1 MNRLFSRI
9 RSATWAAAALVAAV
23 LGPQSAFAHGER
35 AQEPYL
41 RTRTVQ
47 FYDVK
52 FDHTQVK
59 VNDIITVTGR
69 FHLMEDWPD
78 AVSPPEVVFLATGSP
93 GPMVVRL
100 ESYVNGVPARQSFSK
115 LEIGRDYEFKQVLK
129 ARVPGRFHV
138 HPLVSIKGSGA
149 LVGPGEWLEIG
160 GSAADFTDSFTTL
173 TGNPIEDLETYK
185 VGRAVG
191 WYLVWTGLAAAWL
204 LYWLVRPLLIPR
216 AIALSKG
223 REDLLVTN
231 RDLGVGLAVGVVVI
245 FLTAGGYAMASAEY
259 PYNVPLQ
266 SGTQRVEPLP
276 LDDRANVAIK
286 VLHATYDVP
295 GRSMKI
301 TARMT
306 NNGNVPLTLGEF
318 ATANIRF
325 LNTALPAAV
334 ANVDPSYPKELV
346 ARTPLGLKDASPLI
360 PGETRDIDIS
370 ATDAMWEVERLTSFL
385 TDVDSKFGA
394 LLFFY
399 TPDGKRRMGEI
410 DGAILPVFTEL

>member
-1 MNRLFSRI
+1 MNGFLSRLGV
-9 RSATWAAAALVAAV
+9 ATWAAAALVAAV
-23 LGPQSAFAHGER
+23 LAPHSAFAHGER

-52 FDHTQVK
+52 FDHSQVK

-69 FHLMEDWPD
+69 FHLMDDWPD

-129 ARVPGRFHV
+129 ARVPGRFHI

-149 LVGPGEWLEIG
+149 LVGPGEWVEIS

-173 TGNPIEDLETYK
+173 TGNKIDDLETYK
-185 VGRAVG
+185 VGRAVS

-231 RDLGVGLAVGVVVI
+231 RDLAVGLGVGVVVI

-306 NNGNVPLTLGEF
+306 NNGPVPLTLGEF
-318 ATANIRF
+318 TTANIRF
-325 LNTALPAAV
+325 LNTAVPAAV
-334 ANVDPSYPKELV
+334 ANVDPTYPKELV
-346 ARTPLGLKDASPLI
+346 ARTPLSLKDGSPLN

-370 ATDAMWEVERLTSFL
+370 ATDAMWETERLTSFL

-399 TPDGKRRMGEI
+399 SPDGKRHLGEI
-410 DGAILPVFTEL
+410 DGPILPVFTEL